1 MLKWNI
7 CVHFDVFEM
16 ILSSYFEIV
25 GSLIFG
31 KMLIWTHIL
40 PGNDMEV
47 YTLHI
52 SSITTILL
60 LLEPV

>member
-16 ILSSYFEIV
+16 ILSKYFEIV
-25 GSLIFG
+25 GSLICG

-52 SSITTILL
+52 SSITTILV